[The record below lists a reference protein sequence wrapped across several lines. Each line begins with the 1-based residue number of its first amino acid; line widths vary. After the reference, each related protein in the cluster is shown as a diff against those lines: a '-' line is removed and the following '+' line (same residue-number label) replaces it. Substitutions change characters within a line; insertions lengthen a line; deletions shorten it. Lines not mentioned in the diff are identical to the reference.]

1 MIRCM
6 LSVFVLVVVM
16 SVAGSTKAQ
25 EPDTKAA
32 RAAVDAWLSLI
43 DTANYAKSW
52 DEAAT
57 FFKNAVTS
65 ETWQA
70 AVKTARSP
78 FGALK
83 SRTVKSATP
92 ASKPPGAPEG
102 EYVAFD
108 FDAIF
113 ERKPASERVTA
124 MREKDGAWR
133 VVGYFI
139 K

>member
-52 DEAAT
+52 DEALH
-57 FFKNAVTS
+57 F
-65 ETWQA
+65 
-70 AVKTARSP
+70 
-78 FGALK
+78 
-83 SRTVKSATP
+83 SRMP
-92 ASKPPGAPEG
+92 
-102 EYVAFD
+102 
-108 FDAIF
+108 
-113 ERKPASERVTA
+113 
-124 MREKDGAWR
+124 
-133 VVGYFI
+133 
-139 K
+139 